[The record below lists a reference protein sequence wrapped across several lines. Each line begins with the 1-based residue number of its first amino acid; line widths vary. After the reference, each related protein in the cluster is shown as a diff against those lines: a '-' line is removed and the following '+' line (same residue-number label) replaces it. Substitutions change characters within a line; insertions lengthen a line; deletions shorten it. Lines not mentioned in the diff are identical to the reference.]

1 MLRYLSPSREWS
13 EAPADITAAL
23 KKLRTLPSHTL
34 LVAGDGRVLGW
45 AHAFGTPK
53 KAPPL
58 TVDAVTG
65 APTGRTGPIL
75 DERKPAP
82 PPAPPAPCAR
92 PGCDQL
98 ARTDKRAKYCSD
110 RCRRIVSWSG
120 DSRRG
125 RAA

>member
-1 MLRYLSPSREWS
+1 MRFLSSSREWS
-13 EAPADITAAL
+13 EAPADLAAAL
-23 KKLRTLPSHTL
+23 KKLRTLPSLTL
-34 LVAGDGRVLGW
+34 LVAADGRVLAW
-45 AHAFGTPK
+45 SHSFGSPK
-53 KAPPL
+53 KAPPF
-58 TVDAVTG
+58 TVDPGTE

-98 ARTDKRAKYCSD
+98 ARTDKRARYCSD
-110 RCRRIVSWSG
+110 RCRRLVSWTS
-120 DSRRG
+120 DNRRR